1 VKGKKTRLNMN
12 NNDYTVV
19 PLKKAVVNKY
29 INFAKKQYD
38 EDNIKKQKF
47 IKNFKWK
54 LLAVLLSIFPMSCL
68 SAAVIMMLIW
78 SNDLA
83 SLIALSVLAIIIVS
97 VGIYLISNE
106 LLSLLK
112 RKKEIIANNNSFSDY
127 YENEEWISDEVGIDE
142 YVNIHRIIQLSLM
155 TDNRV
160 KNRNFEQLIF
170 EKMVGNQAVFRLYY
184 SSEDQHKY
192 NYLYML
198 ESEVR
203 DDVEKVEIDLNRNR
217 IRIPCRNDSYLKG
230 INIRLNLKSLKLN
243 VNG

>member
-1 VKGKKTRLNMN
+1 MQ
-12 NNDYTVV
+12 
-19 PLKKAVVNKY
+19 
-29 INFAKKQYD
+29 KKQYD

-230 INIRLNLKSLKLN
+230 INITKKEIFQTA
-243 VNG
+243 

>member
-1 VKGKKTRLNMN
+1 MN

-29 INFAKKQYD
+29 INFAKKKYD

-78 SNDLA
+78 SNGLA

-230 INIRLNLKSLKLN
+230 INITKKEIFQTA
-243 VNG
+243 

>member
-1 VKGKKTRLNMN
+1 MN

-106 LLSLLK
+106 LLSLMK

-184 SSEDQHKY
+184 SSEDQHNY

-230 INIRLNLKSLKLN
+230 INITKKEIFQTA
-243 VNG
+243 

>member
-1 VKGKKTRLNMN
+1 MN
-12 NNDYTVV
+12 NNDSTVV

-230 INIRLNLKSLKLN
+230 INITKKEIFQTA
-243 VNG
+243 

>member
-1 VKGKKTRLNMN
+1 MN

-83 SLIALSVLAIIIVS
+83 SLIALSVLAITIVS

-230 INIRLNLKSLKLN
+230 INIKKKEIFQTA
-243 VNG
+243 

>member
-1 VKGKKTRLNMN
+1 MN

-184 SSEDQHKY
+184 SFEDQHKY

-230 INIRLNLKSLKLN
+230 INITKKEIFQTA
-243 VNG
+243 

>member
-1 VKGKKTRLNMN
+1 MN

-83 SLIALSVLAIIIVS
+83 SLIALSVLAITIVS

-160 KNRNFEQLIF
+160 KIRNFEQLIF

-217 IRIPCRNDSYLKG
+217 IRIPCRNDSYLKE
-230 INIRLNLKSLKLN
+230 INITKKEIFQTA
-243 VNG
+243 

>member
-1 VKGKKTRLNMN
+1 MN

-29 INFAKKQYD
+29 INFAKKKYD

-83 SLIALSVLAIIIVS
+83 SLIALSLLAIIIVS

-230 INIRLNLKSLKLN
+230 INITKKEIFQTA
-243 VNG
+243 

>member
-1 VKGKKTRLNMN
+1 MN

-112 RKKEIIANNNSFSDY
+112 RKKEIIADSNSFSDY

-230 INIRLNLKSLKLN
+230 FNITKKEIFQTA
-243 VNG
+243 

>member
-1 VKGKKTRLNMN
+1 MN

-29 INFAKKQYD
+29 INFAKKKYD

-170 EKMVGNQAVFRLYY
+170 EKMVGNQAVFFFYY

-230 INIRLNLKSLKLN
+230 INITKKEIFQTA
-243 VNG
+243 

>member
-1 VKGKKTRLNMN
+1 MN

-29 INFAKKQYD
+29 INFAKKKYD

-112 RKKEIIANNNSFSDY
+112 RKKEMRANNNSFSDY

-230 INIRLNLKSLKLN
+230 INITKKEIFQTA
-243 VNG
+243 

>member
-1 VKGKKTRLNMN
+1 
-12 NNDYTVV
+12 
-19 PLKKAVVNKY
+19 
-29 INFAKKQYD
+29 
-38 EDNIKKQKF
+38 
-47 IKNFKWK
+47 
-54 LLAVLLSIFPMSCL
+54 
-68 SAAVIMMLIW
+68 MMLIW

-83 SLIALSVLAIIIVS
+83 SLIALSVLAITIVS

-170 EKMVGNQAVFRLYY
+170 EKW
-184 SSEDQHKY
+184 
-192 NYLYML
+192 
-198 ESEVR
+198 
-203 DDVEKVEIDLNRNR
+203 
-217 IRIPCRNDSYLKG
+217 
-230 INIRLNLKSLKLN
+230 
-243 VNG
+243 

>member
-1 VKGKKTRLNMN
+1 MN

-230 INIRLNLKSLKLN
+230 INIKKKEIFQTA
-243 VNG
+243 

>member
-1 VKGKKTRLNMN
+1 MN

-47 IKNFKWK
+47 IKNFKRK

-83 SLIALSVLAIIIVS
+83 SLIALSVLAITIVS

-230 INIRLNLKSLKLN
+230 INITKKEIFQTA
-243 VNG
+243 

>member
-1 VKGKKTRLNMN
+1 MN

-203 DDVEKVEIDLNRNR
+203 DDVEKVEIDLIRNR

-230 INIRLNLKSLKLN
+230 INITKKEIFQTA
-243 VNG
+243 

>member
-1 VKGKKTRLNMN
+1 MN

-78 SNDLA
+78 SNGLA

-230 INIRLNLKSLKLN
+230 INITKKEIFQTA
-243 VNG
+243 

>member
-1 VKGKKTRLNMN
+1 MN

-29 INFAKKQYD
+29 INFAKKKYD

-54 LLAVLLSIFPMSCL
+54 LLAVMLSIFPMSCL

-217 IRIPCRNDSYLKG
+217 IRIPCRNDSYLKE
-230 INIRLNLKSLKLN
+230 INITKKEIFQTA
-243 VNG
+243 

>member
-1 VKGKKTRLNMN
+1 MN

-38 EDNIKKQKF
+38 EDYIKKQKF

-230 INIRLNLKSLKLN
+230 INITKKEIFQTA
-243 VNG
+243 

>member
-1 VKGKKTRLNMN
+1 MKGKGKNMN

-29 INFAKKQYD
+29 INFARKQY
-38 EDNIKKQKF
+38 EKDNIKKQKF

-54 LLAVLLSIFPMSCL
+54 LLLVLLLIIPMSCL

-83 SLIALSVLAIIIVS
+83 SVIALSILAITIVS
-97 VGIYLISNE
+97 SSVYLISNE
-106 LLSLLK
+106 LLSLVK

-230 INIRLNLKSLKLN
+230 INITKKEIF
-243 VNG
+243 

>member
-1 VKGKKTRLNMN
+1 MN

-54 LLAVLLSIFPMSCL
+54 LLAVLLSIFPISCL

-184 SSEDQHKY
+184 SSDDQHKY

-217 IRIPCRNDSYLKG
+217 IRISCRNDS
-230 INIRLNLKSLKLN
+230 
-243 VNG
+243 

>member
-1 VKGKKTRLNMN
+1 MN

-29 INFAKKQYD
+29 INFARKQYE

-54 LLAVLLSIFPMSCL
+54 LLLVLLLIIPMSCL

-83 SLIALSVLAIIIVS
+83 SVIALSILAITIVS
-97 VGIYLISNE
+97 SSVYLISNE
-106 LLSLLK
+106 LLSLVK

-230 INIRLNLKSLKLN
+230 INITKKEIFLNCIETQKR
-243 VNG
+243 VCD

>member
-1 VKGKKTRLNMN
+1 MN

-203 DDVEKVEIDLNRNR
+203 DDVEKVVS
-217 IRIPCRNDSYLKG
+217 SYK
-230 INIRLNLKSLKLN
+230 I
-243 VNG
+243 

>member
-1 VKGKKTRLNMN
+1 MN

-170 EKMVGNQAVFRLYY
+170 EKMVGNQADFRLYY

-192 NYLYML
+192 NYLYLL

-230 INIRLNLKSLKLN
+230 INITKKEIFQTA
-243 VNG
+243 

>member
-1 VKGKKTRLNMN
+1 MN

-170 EKMVGNQAVFRLYY
+170 EKMVGNQAVFRLYC

-230 INIRLNLKSLKLN
+230 INITKKEIFQTA
-243 VNG
+243 

>member
-1 VKGKKTRLNMN
+1 MN

-38 EDNIKKQKF
+38 EDNSKKQKF

-184 SSEDQHKY
+184 SSDDQHKY

-230 INIRLNLKSLKLN
+230 INITKKEIFQTA
-243 VNG
+243 

>member
-1 VKGKKTRLNMN
+1 MN

-29 INFAKKQYD
+29 INFARKQYE

-54 LLAVLLSIFPMSCL
+54 LLLVLLLIIPMSCL

-83 SLIALSVLAIIIVS
+83 SVIALSILAITIVS
-97 VGIYLISNE
+97 SSVYLISNE
-106 LLSLLK
+106 LLSLVK

-192 NYLYML
+192 NYLYLL

-230 INIRLNLKSLKLN
+230 INITKKEIFQTA
-243 VNG
+243 

>member
-1 VKGKKTRLNMN
+1 MKMEKKDLIEKAEKF
-12 NNDYTVV
+12 
-19 PLKKAVVNKY
+19 LEKAVVNKY

-230 INIRLNLKSLKLN
+230 INITKKEIFQTA
-243 VNG
+243 

>member
-1 VKGKKTRLNMN
+1 
-12 NNDYTVV
+12 
-19 PLKKAVVNKY
+19 
-29 INFAKKQYD
+29 
-38 EDNIKKQKF
+38 
-47 IKNFKWK
+47 
-54 LLAVLLSIFPMSCL
+54 
-68 SAAVIMMLIW
+68 MMLIW

-217 IRIPCRNDSYLKG
+217 IIS
-230 INIRLNLKSLKLN
+230 
-243 VNG
+243 VF

>member
-1 VKGKKTRLNMN
+1 MN

-217 IRIPCRNDSYLKG
+217 IRIPYRNDSYLKG
-230 INIRLNLKSLKLN
+230 INITKKEIFQTA
-243 VNG
+243 

>member
-1 VKGKKTRLNMN
+1 MN

-112 RKKEIIANNNSFSDY
+112 RKKEIIADSNSFSDY

-217 IRIPCRNDSYLKG
+217 IRIPCRNDSYLKI
-230 INIRLNLKSLKLN
+230 INITKKEIFQTA
-243 VNG
+243 

>member
-1 VKGKKTRLNMN
+1 MN

-230 INIRLNLKSLKLN
+230 INITKKFFKLHRN
-243 VNG
+243 TKAGM

>member
-1 VKGKKTRLNMN
+1 MN

-203 DDVEKVEIDLNRNR
+203 DGVEKVEIDLNRNR

-230 INIRLNLKSLKLN
+230 INITKKEIFQTA
-243 VNG
+243 

>member
-29 INFAKKQYD
+29 INFAKKKYD

-54 LLAVLLSIFPMSCL
+54 LLAVLLSIFSMSCL

-230 INIRLNLKSLKLN
+230 INITKKEIFQTA
-243 VNG
+243 

>member
-1 VKGKKTRLNMN
+1 MN

-198 ESEVR
+198 ESEGR

-230 INIRLNLKSLKLN
+230 INITKKEIFQTA
-243 VNG
+243 

>member
-1 VKGKKTRLNMN
+1 MN

-29 INFAKKQYD
+29 INFAKKKYD

-83 SLIALSVLAIIIVS
+83 SLIALSLLAITIVS
-97 VGIYLISNE
+97 VGIYSISNE

-112 RKKEIIANNNSFSDY
+112 RKKEIIADSNSFSDY
-127 YENEEWISDEVGIDE
+127 YEKEAWISDEVSIDE
-142 YVNIHRIIQLSLM
+142 YVKIHRIIQLSLM
-155 TDNRV
+155 TDSRV

-184 SSEDQHKY
+184 SSEDQHKHN
-192 NYLYML
+192 NYLYVL
-198 ESEVR
+198 EQ
-203 DDVEKVEIDLNRNR
+203 
-217 IRIPCRNDSYLKG
+217 
-230 INIRLNLKSLKLN
+230 KS
-243 VNG
+243 GMM

>member
-1 VKGKKTRLNMN
+1 MN

-29 INFAKKQYD
+29 INFAKKKYD

-184 SSEDQHKY
+184 SSE
-192 NYLYML
+192 
-198 ESEVR
+198 
-203 DDVEKVEIDLNRNR
+203 
-217 IRIPCRNDSYLKG
+217 
-230 INIRLNLKSLKLN
+230 
-243 VNG
+243 

>member
-1 VKGKKTRLNMN
+1 MN

-29 INFAKKQYD
+29 INFAKKKYD

-54 LLAVLLSIFPMSCL
+54 LLAVLLSIFPMSSL

-230 INIRLNLKSLKLN
+230 INITKKEIFQTA
-243 VNG
+243 

>member
-1 VKGKKTRLNMN
+1 MN

-83 SLIALSVLAIIIVS
+83 SLIALSVLAITIVS

-198 ESEVR
+198 ES
-203 DDVEKVEIDLNRNR
+203 D
-217 IRIPCRNDSYLKG
+217 
-230 INIRLNLKSLKLN
+230 
-243 VNG
+243 